1 MRNAPGRPF
10 KPGESGNPGGMSK
23 AEREYRDK
31 VKAALRK
38 QENPSRICK
47 LVNAMF
53 VQALAGE
60 KASPAAA
67 KVYGE
72 LVGVKDA
79 VSLTEN
85 ERIALG
91 VRMELERLLGEA
103 EAAQARREGAI
114 EVTAVKK

>member
-1 MRNAPGRPF
+1 
-10 KPGESGNPGGMSK
+10 MSK
-23 AEREYRDK
+23 VEREYRDK
-31 VKAALRK
+31 IKAALRK
-38 QENPSRICK
+38 QENPSRICQ

-79 VSLTEN
+79 VALTEQ
-85 ERIALG
+85 ERIQLG
-91 VRMELERLLGEA
+91 VRAELERLLGEA
-103 EAAQARREGAI
+103 EASQARRDAAI
-114 EVTAVKK
+114 EVTAVPK